1 MNIRLLPVIASL
13 SIATLSQAAVPGAD
27 LLVGLISKHFDS
39 NSDGSIDTGEWQGGM
54 AASFDDMDANGDGS
68 ISGDDVDALKKTI
81 SEETGDIGA
90 TIAVAL
96 IRQIVM
102 SLDKDSDKLVS
113 RKEFSDG
120 GEAMFKKLDAD
131 SDGQVTKA
139 ELVELPTRLLK

>member
-1 MNIRLLPVIASL
+1 
-13 SIATLSQAAVPGAD
+13 
-27 LLVGLISKHFDS
+27 
-39 NSDGSIDTGEWQGGM
+39 
-54 AASFDDMDANGDGS
+54 
-68 ISGDDVDALKKTI
+68 
-81 SEETGDIGA
+81 
-90 TIAVAL
+90 
-96 IRQIVM
+96 M